1 MVPRTEIDSKWQSP
15 AAQVLS
21 GIFVVIGANALLF
34 ALLFFIG
41 IRGDT
46 LFQVLLVIAAFSIG
60 FVQWLY
66 VLPVVRKLRPTHEIM
81 ASAMLWTAG
90 VLTIVNGA
98 LFLLL
103 GSLLRT
109 PIF

>member
-15 AAQVLS
+15 AAQVLL
-21 GIFVVIGANALLF
+21 GIFFVIGGNALLF

-41 IRGDT
+41 MRGDT
-46 LFQVLLVIAAFSIG
+46 LFHVILAIAAFSIG

-81 ASAMLWTAG
+81 ARAMLWTAG
-90 VLTIVNGA
+90 ALTVVNGA
-98 LFLLL
+98 FFLLL
-103 GSLLRT
+103 RSVLRT
-109 PIF
+109 PVL